1 MLTVLLLYTNYT
13 ILYYI
18 LTTLYYT
25 VHNASQPLIHHMN
38 AFITILATLSTDS
51 NTTIR
56 SAVCQSITIISTTH
70 VAVLAPYFT
79 NICIFMLQ
87 SLLDNEESV
96 AIESCEFWVVMLE
109 TSDTKKAILPYL
121 PVLIQHVISRL
132 LLSTEQMEQERQDE
146 EEENTGEKT
155 LNLRPMHHRNSTAH
169 GSSGSSSNDDDVK
182 EGAELSSKWTLRKQ
196 AALLLDTIAVSFAPT
211 DVLNAALPKMQECF
225 QHSEVLV
232 RECGMLALGA
242 LSSGM
247 YCVTIVYGSSTMM
260 LYYYYKLQCII
271 LYTILN
277 TILYIILYI
286 ILYTI
291 LYTIL

>member
-1 MLTVLLLYTNYT
+1 MYIYLYYFSLPNLCYTILYTNYT
-13 ILYYI
+13 ILCY
-18 LTTLYYT
+18 TLYYT

-38 AFITILATLSTDS
+38 AFITILATLSTDT
-51 NTTIR
+51 NTAIR

-79 NICIFMLQ
+79 NICVFMLQ
-87 SLLDNEESV
+87 SLLDSEESV

-121 PVLIQHVISRL
+121 PILIQHVISRL
-132 LLSTEQMEQERQDE
+132 LLSTEQMEQERQEE

-155 LNLRPMHHRNSTAH
+155 LNLRPMYHRNSTAH
-169 GSSGSSSNDDDVK
+169 GSSGSSSNEHDDDVK

-211 DVLNAALPKMQECF
+211 DVLNAALPKIQECF

-242 LSSGM
+242 LSSGN
-247 YCVTIVYGSSTMM
+247 Y
-260 LYYYYKLQCII
+260 
-271 LYTILN
+271 
-277 TILYIILYI
+277 
-286 ILYTI
+286 
-291 LYTIL
+291 